1 MKAMNA
7 FFRLSAAA
15 GLVALTGSAA
25 FAQQVQLT
33 IKDGRVTLKAE
44 NASVRQILDEWTR
57 VGQTRIVNAEK
68 VTGPP
73 LTITLVDVPERD
85 ALDTVMRQA
94 AGYAVVERTADVPN
108 ASMFDRILV
117 MGRTTPVTQTASAG
131 SGGSSS
137 GSAATYTPP
146 EPAAPAD
153 EQIAMADE
161 PPQPAAP
168 VVNPYGGN
176 GGGAPGAVGPNGM
189 ANNGAN
195 GANGANANGAPGAT
209 VGVNPPVKF
218 DYTNPQAYFEQ
229 QRRAQQAAAQATG
242 QTGQPG
248 QVNQTQPQF
257 INPYPGSNASPIAV
271 GGGGTA
277 QPQQPSSVPTIGTGT
292 TSAPGVASAPQP
304 AQPPANQGGNF
315 NPYNMSGYQPPAN
328 TGQAPPATPVEPDRS
343 KYANPYV
350 PTRTP

>member
-131 SGGSSS
+131 SGG
-137 GSAATYTPP
+137 
-146 EPAAPAD
+146 
-153 EQIAMADE
+153 
-161 PPQPAAP
+161 
-168 VVNPYGGN
+168 V
-176 GGGAPGAVGPNGM
+176 
-189 ANNGAN
+189 
-195 GANGANANGAPGAT
+195 
-209 VGVNPPVKF
+209 
-218 DYTNPQAYFEQ
+218 
-229 QRRAQQAAAQATG
+229 
-242 QTGQPG
+242 
-248 QVNQTQPQF
+248 
-257 INPYPGSNASPIAV
+257 
-271 GGGGTA
+271 
-277 QPQQPSSVPTIGTGT
+277 
-292 TSAPGVASAPQP
+292 
-304 AQPPANQGGNF
+304 
-315 NPYNMSGYQPPAN
+315 
-328 TGQAPPATPVEPDRS
+328 
-343 KYANPYV
+343 
-350 PTRTP
+350 